1 MDIDQAKRI
10 LDVSEEDD
18 KTVIKKKFRRLMGR
32 FHPDAIGSD
41 RPEHIRK
48 AQELNEAY
56 RLLRNEDVGQIVRK
70 KKPVWKGEYNP
81 SAFCE
86 RNIYLYYSMETE
98 ETKGLYYRAAR
109 GKYMWDPL
117 EEEFH
122 LFLTSIHYVS
132 KELLEK
138 IEERAGVVCD
148 EELHDLRFRIQPVL
162 VYYLAQQF
170 IHPVKVLRKI
180 EVPVKKDK
188 NTREIYLLPAF
199 LGRKGYDP
207 VFKALEKLKKGDC
220 LIPRSFQKNKI
231 LIEDR
236 AGQQLGHL
244 SFEEDYLYF
253 VVIPLLK
260 RKMAQVEITVR
271 DVKVKKNH
279 RPYQVKVDLDF
290 YFRLQQEAQ
299 QYQCSISNEQ
309 IETVLGEYRHMFT

>member
-1 MDIDQAKRI
+1 M
-10 LDVSEEDD
+10 
-18 KTVIKKKFRRLMGR
+18 
-32 FHPDAIGSD
+32 
-41 RPEHIRK
+41 
-48 AQELNEAY
+48 
-56 RLLRNEDVGQIVRK
+56 RNEDVGRQIVRK

-98 ETKGLYYRAAR
+98 ETKGL
-109 GKYMWDPL
+109 
-117 EEEFH
+117 
-122 LFLTSIHYVS
+122 
-132 KELLEK
+132 
-138 IEERAGVVCD
+138 
-148 EELHDLRFRIQPVL
+148 
-162 VYYLAQQF
+162 YYLAQQF

-260 RKMAQVEITVR
+260 RKMAQVKITVR

-309 IETVLGEYRHMFT
+309 IEAVLGEYRHMFT